1 MISITD
7 EELSALERRF
17 RDEANL
23 VQEYAKNAKL
33 CTDPQ
38 LKTKFQE
45 TAAIHR
51 AHCLALSQ
59 LLTEE
64 EGAH

>member
-7 EELSALERRF
+7 GELSALERRF
-17 RDEANL
+17 RDETHL
-23 VQEYAKNAKL
+23 VREYAKSAKL
-33 CTDPQ
+33 CADPQ

-64 EGAH
+64 EGVH